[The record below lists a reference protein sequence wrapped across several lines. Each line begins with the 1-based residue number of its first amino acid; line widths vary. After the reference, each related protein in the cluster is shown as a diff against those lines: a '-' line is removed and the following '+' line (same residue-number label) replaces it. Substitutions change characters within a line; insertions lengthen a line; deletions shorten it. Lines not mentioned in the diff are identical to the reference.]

1 MELIVNWKST
11 STINKAQSAINRIY
25 MKNSSLLIRT
35 VIIVAITLVGIYL
48 VFGPRGDVS
57 ASSFTWEGIKQ
68 NLARNINLGLD
79 LKGGSHLVM
88 RVKTEDYLKK
98 LTENNRDAA
107 LKAAQDAQLPVGDAS
122 NVAANNTYQVSLNV
136 TDASKIQEVI
146 DAVKKK
152 VDFNP
157 NVWTES
163 TSGNTITWSLSLQ
176 AQTKLKEQATDQAL
190 KIVDSR
196 INAFGVKE
204 PTLQRQG
211 RADSGQI
218 LLQMPGVENPERVKD
233 LVGQTSHL
241 ELMKIVTPPNPSPVQ
256 TYPTEQAALQSLG
269 GTLPQNRKIYAYADR
284 DETPAANQANPNDKP
299 KKFVIVETPAVVDGS
314 ELRDAAA
321 VQGRGGSNEY
331 QISFSF
337 KPSGAQKFGDWTGKN
352 INNYM
357 AVVLN
362 DEVKSAA
369 YIKSQIFDS
378 GEISGRFT
386 KSTADDLALT
396 LKSGALPAE
405 IEYQEERT
413 VGPSLGADSIR
424 SGVTASIGGLAFV
437 ILFML
442 FYYRGSG
449 VNAVIALV
457 LNMILT
463 MAALV
468 VFGSTLTLPGIAG
481 LILGIGMA
489 VDSNVLIF
497 ERIREELRLG
507 FAVPKSISLGF
518 DRAFVTIIDTH
529 ITTIISSIILY
540 IYGSGPI
547 KGFAVTLILGLLI
560 NLFTAVFVS
569 RTIFNWIL
577 SRNPKMQKLSI

>member
-1 MELIVNWKST
+1 
-11 STINKAQSAINRIY
+11 
-25 MKNSSLLIRT
+25 MKNTGLLIRT
-35 VIIVAITLVGIYL
+35 ALIITTALGGIYN
-48 VFGPRGDVS
+48 VFGPRHIPTS
-57 ASSFTWEGIKQ
+57 ADFTWDGVKA
-68 NLARNINLGLD
+68 NLAKNINLGLD

-88 RVKTEDYLKK
+88 RVKTEDYLKT
-98 LTENNRDAA
+98 LTENNEIAA
-107 LKAAQDAQLPVGDAS
+107 LQAAKSSKDDAGNPLSLPVGDGS
-122 NVAANNTYQVSLNV
+122 HVAENGNYEFRVNV
-136 TDASKIQEVI
+136 TDSNRMTEVI
-146 DAVKKK
+146 DVIKKK
-152 VDFNP
+152 VDLTN
-157 NVWTES
+157 WS
-163 TSGNTITWSLSLQ
+163 QTSNGNSIIWSLPMQ
-176 AQTKLKEQATDQAL
+176 AQAKLKDQATDQAY
-190 KIVDSR
+190 KIIESR

-211 RADSGQI
+211 ASDSGQI

-233 LVGQTSHL
+233 LVRGKSKL
-241 ELMKIVTPPNPSPVQ
+241 ELMKIVSPPNPAPVQ
-256 TYPTEQAALQSLG
+256 TYPTKEAALQSIG
-269 GTLPQNRKIYAYADR
+269 GQESLTRKVMVYAER
-284 DETPAANQANPNDKP
+284 DEATAAGQTPPADKKP
-299 KKFVIVETPAVVDGS
+299 SQFVVVENPAVVDGS

-321 VQGRGGSNEY
+321 IQGKGGGSDY

-337 KPSGAQKFGDWTGKN
+337 KPAGAQKFGDWTGKN
-352 INNYM
+352 IGNYM

-362 DEVKSAA
+362 GEVKSAA

-386 KSTADDLALT
+386 KNTADDLALT

-413 VGPSLGADSIR
+413 VGPSLGADSIKA
-424 SGVTASIGGLAFV
+424 GVTASIGGLILV
-437 ILFML
+437 IVFML

-449 VNAVIALV
+449 VNAVVALA

-463 MAALV
+463 ISALIT
-468 VFGSTLTLPGIAG
+468 FGSTLTLPGIAG

-497 ERIREELRLG
+497 ERIREEIRLG
-507 FAVPKSISLGF
+507 YSVAESISLGF

-529 ITTIISSIILY
+529 ITTIISSVILY
-540 IYGSGPI
+540 VTGSGPI

-569 RTIFNWIL
+569 RTIFKWEL
-577 SRNPKMQKLSI
+577 ARNPNMERLSI